1 MGKRVIQYFRD
12 NGAEWTFLV
21 IVVVGAGVV
30 GGYIGATVPTH
41 WFMTGVCG

>member
-1 MGKRVIQYFRD
+1 MGKLVVQYFRETW
-12 NGAEWTFLV
+12 AEWALLV
-21 IVVVGAGVV
+21 IVVVGASVV